1 MVTLSYIK
9 NKIEQINT
17 IINSIKLNIQKA
29 YTSIENKG
37 ISITKAKTSSNLY
50 LVIDEMQLGENINEY
65 YSLPTNSSKTSFCD
79 YINKIPDIDFSTIKS
94 FYNAFLNFSR
104 LSSFKNNT
112 TNNVTNFYR
121 AFDGCS
127 NLFEV
132 EINTSSGT
140 NFNRMFYDCN
150 SLYKIGEMDFGKAT
164 NISSLFGGSKQI
176 VIGNIGGFKNLG
188 KSYTQNSESYS
199 AYTLDLS
206 RLNLNRS
213 QAITIFNKLY
223 DLNLSYNVA
232 TGGTLYKQKIVLNSN
247 TIGKLTDAD
256 KNIAINK
263 GWIVS

>member
-1 MVTLSYIK
+1 MVTLNYIK
-9 NKIEQINT
+9 NKIKEINNTINT
-17 IINSIKLNIQKA
+17 IKSNIQKA
-29 YTSIENKG
+29 YISIESKG
-37 ISITKAKTSSNLY
+37 ISVTKAKTASNLSS
-50 LVIDEMQLGENINEY
+50 VIDEIQLGENINDY
-65 YSLPTNSSKTSFCD
+65 FSLPINSSKTNFYD
-79 YINKIPDIDFSTIKS
+79 YISKIPNIDFTTIKS

-127 NLFEV
+127 SLFEV

-150 SLYKIGEMDFGKAT
+150 SLYKIGELDFGKAT

-176 VIGNIGGFKNLG
+176 VVGNIGGFKNLG
-188 KSYTQNSESYS
+188 KSYTQTSESYS

-213 QAITIFNKLY
+213 QTITIFNKLY
-223 DLNLSYNVA
+223 DLNLSYSVA

-247 TIGKLTDAD
+247 TIGTLTDAD

-263 GWIVS
+263 GWNIS